1 MTDKIVVIN
10 YLHVKQGD
18 ITREDSDAIVNAAN
32 TTLLGGGGVDGAIHR
47 AAGPGLLN
55 ECRGL
60 GGCKPG
66 EARITGGY
74 NLKARHV
81 IHTPG
86 PVYRGGKNGEAVILA
101 NSYRNSLSLAK
112 QNCLKSISFPA
123 ISTGVYGYPLEEACM
138 IAVDTVMEFMCTE
151 DYILDVNFVL
161 YDSHNYSIYQ
171 NYISRKKNE
180 LS

>member
-47 AAGPGLLN
+47 AAGPGLIN

>member
-1 MTDKIVVIN
+1 
-10 YLHVKQGD
+10 
-18 ITREDSDAIVNAAN
+18 
-32 TTLLGGGGVDGAIHR
+32 
-47 AAGPGLLN
+47 
-55 ECRGL
+55 
-60 GGCKPG
+60 
-66 EARITGGY
+66 
-74 NLKARHV
+74 V